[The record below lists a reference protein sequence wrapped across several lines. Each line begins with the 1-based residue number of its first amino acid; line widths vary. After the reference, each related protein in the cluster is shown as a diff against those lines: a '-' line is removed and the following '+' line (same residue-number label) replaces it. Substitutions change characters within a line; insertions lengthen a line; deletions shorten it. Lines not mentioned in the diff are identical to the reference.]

1 MMRRNLSTTLI
12 IAGTLLLLAGLG
24 TLTALGA
31 EPARTA
37 ISQTRPTLTPTKAP
51 ASTRRP
57 GGNHDNPTSVPSGR
71 ITGTVINL
79 GTGAPAPGVSVAVGE
94 VTVTT
99 DANGNYDRSGMSSGN
114 YRVALALT
122 PEQGVPAQ
130 PPQNVDLVAGSTVV
144 LHLAFQPLAA
154 SATATPAPALS
165 AALPSTGAP
174 ASSGNGWP
182 LLALGATLI
191 VIGIALRRTGHR
203 PG

>member
-12 IAGTLLLLAGLG
+12 VAGALLLLAGFG
-24 TLTALGA
+24 TLTAMGA
-31 EPARTA
+31 EPART
-37 ISQTRPTLTPTKAP
+37 ISQVRPTLTPTKAP
-51 ASTRRP
+51 APTRRP
-57 GGNHDNPTSVPSGR
+57 GDNNDNPTSVPSGR

-79 GTGAPAPGVSVAVGE
+79 GTGAPAPGVSVAVGD

-130 PPQNVDLVAGSTVV
+130 PPQMVNLVAGSTVV

-154 SATATPAPALS
+154 SATATPAPAPS
-165 AALPSTGAP
+165 AALPSTGTP

-182 LLALGATLI
+182 LLAVGE
-191 VIGIALRRTGHR
+191 IGRASCRERV
-203 PG
+203 